1 MSLKSFQYVRPDSV
15 DKVVALLGVHGAA
28 ARLLAGGTDLLVRF
42 RLGHVRPTIVIDLKR
57 ADGLGSD
64 ITEVGSSLRV
74 GARVVM
80 ADIITDQRI
89 RRHFP
94 ALVEAARVVG
104 SVQIRHR
111 ATLAGNICNASPA
124 ADTAPALLVYGAVVN
139 VIGPTGARSVPVVD
153 FFTGPGQT
161 VIACDEIVASIDLP
175 IPGAPVGAAFGR
187 LTRRRGV
194 DLGTLI
200 VCCLVTPSGET
211 RIALGAVAP
220 RPVLIQEDNT
230 QVNRRTGPFAGDTMV
245 DRAMAH
251 TSPISDVRAS
261 REYRTAML
269 PVFIRRTLQIA
280 TDRLQRAQPHA

>member
-1 MSLKSFQYVRPDSV
+1 MSSKSFQYVRPDTV
-15 DKVVALLGVHGAA
+15 DEVVALLGAHGPA

-42 RLGHVRPTIVIDLKR
+42 RLGHVRPAIVIDLKR
-57 ADGLGSD
+57 ADGLSD
-64 ITEVGSSLRV
+64 RITEADSSLRV

-80 ADIITDQRI
+80 ADLIADERI
-89 RRHFP
+89 RRYFP

-124 ADTAPALLVYGAVVN
+124 ADTAPALLVYGALVN
-139 VIGPTGARSVPVVD
+139 VIGRSGARRVPVVD
-153 FFTGPGQT
+153 FFTGPGKT
-161 VIACDEIVASIDLP
+161 VLAPDEMVAAIDLP
-175 IPGAPVGAAFGR
+175 MPAVPVGAAFGR

-194 DLGTLI
+194 DLASLN
-200 VCCLVTPSGET
+200 VCCLVTPSGKA

-220 RPVLIQEDNT
+220 RPVLIQEDD
-230 QVNRRTGPFAGDTMV
+230 GDAMM
-245 DRAMAH
+245 DRVMAQS
-251 TSPISDVRAS
+251 SPISDVRAS

-280 TDRLQRAQPHA
+280 KDRLQRARA

>member
-1 MSLKSFQYVRPDSV
+1 MSSRSFQYVRPDSV
-15 DKVVALLGVHGAA
+15 DKVVALLRAHGAG

-57 ADGLGSD
+57 ADGLRSD
-64 ITEVGSSLRV
+64 ITDVDSSLRV
-74 GARVVM
+74 GAGVVM
-80 ADIITDQRI
+80 ADLMADARI

-139 VIGPTGARSVPVVD
+139 VIGSAGARRVPMAE
-153 FFTGPGQT
+153 FFTGPGKT
-161 VIACDEIVASIDLP
+161 VLALDEIVASIDLP
-175 IPGAPVGAAFGR
+175 VPNGPVGAAFGR

-194 DLGTLI
+194 DLATLN
-200 VCCLVTPSGET
+200 VCCLVNPSGET

-220 RPVLIQEDNT
+220 RPLLIQEDSD
-230 QVNRRTGPFAGDTMV
+230 AAMV
-245 DRAMAH
+245 DRVVAH
-251 TSPISDVRAS
+251 ARPISDVRAS
-261 REYRTAML
+261 REYRAAML

-280 TDRLQRAQPHA
+280 ADRLQRAQPHA